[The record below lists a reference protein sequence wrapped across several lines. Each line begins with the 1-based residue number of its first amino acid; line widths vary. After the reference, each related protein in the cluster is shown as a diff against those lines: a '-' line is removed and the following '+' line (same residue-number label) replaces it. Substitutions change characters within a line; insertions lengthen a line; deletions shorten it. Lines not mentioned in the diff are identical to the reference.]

1 MKISALLIVGLL
13 SIFLPGCASVS
24 TSTTSP
30 SSGLETILT
39 SQTTMESTLTEAQPI
54 EVEKNLFDVKITFPA
69 SLFIGEGVDEAS
81 IEAEAKKQGIHEV
94 VFNDDNSITYVMDK
108 STHQKLLADMKANI
122 DESINSL
129 IDGETSIESFSRIE
143 YNNDFTEFN
152 VYVDG
157 QQYNEMDSISAIQFY
172 ILGGFYQVIN
182 GVDSE
187 KTDVTVKFIDKDT
200 GTVLNT
206 ANSSEALNN

>member
-1 MKISALLIVGLL
+1 M
-13 SIFLPGCASVS
+13 
-24 TSTTSP
+24 
-30 SSGLETILT
+30 
-39 SQTTMESTLTEAQPI
+39 
-54 EVEKNLFDVKITFPA
+54 
-69 SLFIGEGVDEAS
+69 FIGEGVDEAS